1 MRFVGRLVN
10 CSLRDTDDEIT
21 VIRKRVVLLTL
32 LLTAVICVTASLL
45 QMNVLLQFPGCAPL
59 VVGFMAA
66 GCFVYILLTRSG
78 TQAEVQAIL
87 IGLNVG
93 ILLLDWNAEVNYGV
107 RFWPIFVVVADLQI
121 ICRLDWRMI
130 VGSTVGVVCWILV
143 TSLEDFTRF
152 GLWDVSADDS
162 LYDARR
168 DAVLSCSKPPCSSSV
183 LSSVYTCFSSVLV
196 IVVNL
201 LVTKSLAEKVSESE
215 AIVKNAGRKAD
226 LVARAL
232 GMFDMELARDHL
244 ETTRAYSLPTQLR
257 VALTRIVSIVLA
269 IKPFIPSAVIE
280 ECMGASRIDF
290 HQPRLEDMPATW
302 TSTCTSSL
310 GPPATHDT
318 PEACIVF
325 TDILA
330 STKTWEAVPD
340 AMRKALRLHNHA
352 IRGAIEEWFGYEVK
366 TIGDSFMVA
375 FDDLS
380 SGINFGLT
388 VQEDLFTLE
397 WPASLLGVAQ
407 CARSIDGDWNGLR
420 VRVGVN
426 FGEVVAEQNPLTQR
440 FDYFGHTVNK
450 AARLE
455 ANGIPGFVCLPSDL
469 FAGVL
474 PHCLKPHY
482 VARKQCLTFK
492 GVQGVTEVASL
503 QSTALSKRRPA
514 DALPESLRMPSGNVA
529 GPPEAATQPPP
540 PPPPPPPQ
548 QHVNP
553 FLTALDPAKK
563 KLSAVSWPSALGD
576 AEVGS
581 ARNGTAAAQPGQ
593 ARILGSLSA
602 VSFAPEAEDGADTSS
617 HDGAPTPAEQQ
628 PRGARRPM
636 HPPERL
642 SLVLAD
648 DGSPAAAAAA
658 KSEAAAPH
666 GAALPAD
673 LQSTPLRAKGT
684 GGSPAAAV
692 SSHFG
697 VVSPLTTLSSSERDT
712 GYNFAQQIIQQ
723 MQRRASPAESSSNSC
738 SSGSEASVSVIRK
751 RLNINPLRT
760 IALSR
765 KGLMQHSF
773 STSFLLRKS
782 AGSFRCQGEAK
793 DAVSTAA
800 RSDMVT
806 TACIMMR
813 LTRAGSEPVA
823 DFVNDVIERV
833 LQCLERSDGTLLA
846 VVGNSILAAWN
857 MAKPCIHHFESAIHF
872 ATILLQNHDQ
882 DHHELRVMDDCL
894 NIGLAT
900 SSALCGSFGTD
911 SQRFLTAMG
920 PCVSLCWNLANTASL
935 LNVTSLYTMPNV
947 SKHFS
952 WLCAEHGNKLRPV
965 AKSRWCRTGIDGDDS
980 VFIFQVETKPEKW
993 GKRLIPATCDI
1004 SNSTED
1010 NPLTLFPWSNATHWN
1025 EFLAGNLDAIKSR
1038 AQENED
1044 HTLVS
1049 ILDCVGSDLFLK
1061 HQS

>member
-302 TSTCTSSL
+302 TST
-310 GPPATHDT
+310 
-318 PEACIVF
+318 
-325 TDILA
+325 
-330 STKTWEAVPD
+330 
-340 AMRKALRLHNHA
+340 
-352 IRGAIEEWFGYEVK
+352 
-366 TIGDSFMVA
+366 
-375 FDDLS
+375 
-380 SGINFGLT
+380 
-388 VQEDLFTLE
+388 
-397 WPASLLGVAQ
+397 LLGVAQ

-800 RSDMVT
+800 RSDM
-806 TACIMMR
+806 
-813 LTRAGSEPVA
+813 
-823 DFVNDVIERV
+823 
-833 LQCLERSDGTLLA
+833 
-846 VVGNSILAAWN
+846 
-857 MAKPCIHHFESAIHF
+857 
-872 ATILLQNHDQ
+872 
-882 DHHELRVMDDCL
+882 
-894 NIGLAT
+894 
-900 SSALCGSFGTD
+900 
-911 SQRFLTAMG
+911 
-920 PCVSLCWNLANTASL
+920 
-935 LNVTSLYTMPNV
+935 
-947 SKHFS
+947 
-952 WLCAEHGNKLRPV
+952 
-965 AKSRWCRTGIDGDDS
+965 
-980 VFIFQVETKPEKW
+980 
-993 GKRLIPATCDI
+993 
-1004 SNSTED
+1004 
-1010 NPLTLFPWSNATHWN
+1010 
-1025 EFLAGNLDAIKSR
+1025 
-1038 AQENED
+1038 
-1044 HTLVS
+1044 
-1049 ILDCVGSDLFLK
+1049 
-1061 HQS
+1061 